1 MNQKAKAQH
10 QELFAFSRFRQNGL
24 ASSVFTSS
32 LMETG
37 TLYRIFKEDECMG
50 VILAT
55 GTVFLWIVVT
65 VAAFK
70 SMGIILKM
78 INKGFEKIGNKF
90 D

>member
-1 MNQKAKAQH
+1 M
-10 QELFAFSRFRQNGL
+10 GL
-24 ASSVFTSS
+24 
-32 LMETG
+32 
-37 TLYRIFKEDECMG
+37 
-50 VILAT
+50 ILAT

-78 INKGFEKIGNKF
+78 INKGFERIGSKF

>member
-1 MNQKAKAQH
+1 MKFTALGIYKPY
-10 QELFAFSRFRQNGL
+10 NGNRN
-24 ASSVFTSS
+24 
-32 LMETG
+32 
-37 TLYRIFKEDECMG
+37 LYRIFKEDECMG

-78 INKGFEKIGNKF
+78 INKGFEKIGSKF